1 MTSVRL
7 VAVLAAVVSAS
18 GGRAQAPPDPPVPSE
33 MEESLEVRL
42 VTVDVVALDR
52 DDNTVSDLTKDDF
65 ELIVDGKPNS
75 IDALDLDCGGG
86 PEADP
91 KGKRAGAWPTPKDLG
106 QGTRRVV
113 LAFDYLHLTTTPCP
127 DGGYCPY
134 HTMSLQDFQR
144 VLGAKDDITD
154 EEMMIVALT
163 GGLRVEQPFT
173 RDREALVSTLRRM
186 EHDVSLWNGT
196 FEHLTERP
204 LFTSLRALVSVLRT
218 YPGPKGVVF
227 ISAGAGPGNSYDL
240 DYERLTA
247 EASEARVSL
256 YTVDCMGL
264 YAGTPFT

>member
-7 VAVLAAVVSAS
+7 VAVLAVVVSAS
-18 GGRAQAPPDPPVPSE
+18 GGRAQAPPDAPVPSE

-186 EHDVSLWNGT
+186 EHDISLWNGT
-196 FEHLTERP
+196 FAHLTERP